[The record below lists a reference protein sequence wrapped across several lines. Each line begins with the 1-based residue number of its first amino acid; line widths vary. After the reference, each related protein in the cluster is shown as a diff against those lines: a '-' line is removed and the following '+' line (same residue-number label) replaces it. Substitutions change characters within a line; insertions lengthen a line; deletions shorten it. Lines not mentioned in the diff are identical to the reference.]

1 MISDLTAWK
10 PMNWTVTSVNQ
21 QHYTA
26 VKQVFCSFEKI
37 LYLWVCTVICILYNE
52 FAPSLAPH
60 SASLRKWVTSCAD
73 GLFTRRHICSRPH
86 LGFARYCQI
95 VGTAHYQLQK
105 VQNFQQWSKLSNP
118 NWVVIILLAAQC
130 CSEVPGNTRGR
141 RPLTFLSCFSPLL
154 HR

>member
-1 MISDLTAWK
+1 MKTHEQWPAS
-10 PMNWTVTSVNQ
+10 TSSNTQ
-21 QHYTA
+21 QWN
-26 VKQVFCSFEKI
+26 KVFCSFEKI
-37 LYLWVCTVICILYNE
+37 LYPWVCTVICILYNE

-60 SASLRKWVTSCAD
+60 SSASLRKWVTSCAD

-118 NWVVIILLAAQC
+118 NWVVIMLFAAQW
-130 CSEVPGNTRGR
+130 CSEVPGNTRGQ

>member
-1 MISDLTAWK
+1 MFLQDEN
-10 PMNWTVTSVNQ
+10 PWTVTSVNQ
-21 QHYTA
+21 QQHTA
-26 VKQVFCSFEKI
+26 VKQSVLLFLNDSPPLR
-37 LYLWVCTVICILYNE
+37 LYSYLYTILWVCTITR
-52 FAPSLAPH
+52 AH

-95 VGTAHYQLQK
+95 VATAHYQPQK

-118 NWVVIILLAAQC
+118 NWVVMMLLTAQW